1 MYTGSLG
8 AVSNREDWIVN
19 ISALADD
26 GSSYSFVGAA
36 AAVYVTDEDLPTNS
50 ILSGSI
56 ADGHIVVSA
65 DGFTLTWT
73 FAATAMNV
81 FRSGTYS
88 VFLRL
93 TLNGVTSQL
102 ISGTISIVEGGPS

>member
-19 ISALADD
+19 ISAIADD
-26 GSSYSFVGAA
+26 GTSYSFAGAA
-36 AAVYVTDEDLPTNS
+36 ASVYVTDEDLPTNS
-50 ILSGSI
+50 ILSGSV
-56 ADGHIVVSA
+56 ADGTIVISA

-73 FAATAMNV
+73 FLASAMNV
-81 FRSGTYS
+81 FRAGNYS
-88 VFLRL
+88 VFSRL

-102 ISGTISIVEGGPS
+102 ISASVSIVEGGPS

>member
-19 ISALADD
+19 ISAIADD
-26 GSSYSFVGAA
+26 GSSYSFAGASA
-36 AAVYVTDEDLPTNS
+36 SVYVTDEDLPTNS

-56 ADGHIVVSA
+56 ADGTIVISA

-73 FAATAMNV
+73 FLAAAMNV
-81 FRSGTYS
+81 FRAGNYS
-88 VFLRL
+88 VFSRL

-102 ISGTISIVEGGPS
+102 LSASVSIVEGGPS

>member
-26 GSSYSFVGAA
+26 GSSYSFAGADA
-36 AAVYVTDEDLPTNS
+36 SVYVTDEDLPTNS

-56 ADGHIVVSA
+56 SDGTIVISA
-65 DGFTLTWT
+65 DGLTLTWT
-73 FAATAMNV
+73 FAASKMNV
-81 FRSGTYS
+81 FRSGNYS
-88 VFLRL
+88 VFSRM
-93 TLNGVTSQL
+93 TLNGVTTQL
-102 ISGTISIVEGGPS
+102 LSANVSIVEGGPS